1 MLNPLYTTPPPPLGV
16 EPISGT
22 LFKRD
27 PGGLGGTVLTLVLP
41 RLILRFPALTLVLP
55 ILL

>member
-1 MLNPLYTTPPPPLGV
+1 MLDPLYTTPPSLGV

-22 LFKRD
+22 LFERD
-27 PGGLGGTVLTLVLP
+27 PGDLGGTVLTLVLP
-41 RLILRFPALTLVLP
+41 